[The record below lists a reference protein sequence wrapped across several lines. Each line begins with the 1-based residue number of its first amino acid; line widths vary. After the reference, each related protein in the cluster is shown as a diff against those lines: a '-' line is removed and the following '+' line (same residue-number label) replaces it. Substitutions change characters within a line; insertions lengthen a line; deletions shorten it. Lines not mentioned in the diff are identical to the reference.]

1 MTMFRNF
8 ARRFSTSPHPPAP
21 SPFHREGEMSNG
33 TGTRLSPPLRKMA
46 AWISIALLCCLSAGC
61 ARRVTY
67 VNSDHKLVRLEAG
80 QPAPNSGVLMSEG
93 YLSEI
98 FEALGKKE

>member
-8 ARRFSTSPHPPAP
+8 ARRCLTSPHPPGP
-21 SPFHREGEMSNG
+21 SPFHREGENK
-33 TGTRLSPPLRKMA
+33 LRVA
-46 AWISIALLCCLSAGC
+46 AWISIALLCCLSSGC

>member
-8 ARRFSTSPHPPAP
+8 ARRFFPPHPPAP
-21 SPFHREGEMSNG
+21 SPLRREGE
-33 TGTRLSPPLRKMA
+33 TAVRRPA
-46 AWISIALLCCLSAGC
+46 ALLLIALLSCSSAGC

-67 VNSDHKLVRLEAG
+67 VNADRKLIHLEAG
-80 QPAPNSGVLMSEG
+80 QPAPQAGVLMSEG

-98 FEALGKKE
+98 YEALGRK

>member
-8 ARRFSTSPHPPAP
+8 ERRFS
-21 SPFHREGEMSNG
+21 
-33 TGTRLSPPLRKMA
+33 GTRVSPPLARLLL
-46 AWISIALLCCLSAGC
+46 IALLSCLSAGC

-67 VNSDHKLVRLEAG
+67 VNSEHKLTRLEAG
-80 QPAPNSGVLMSEG
+80 QPAPHAGVLMSEG

-98 FEALGKKE
+98 YEALGRK